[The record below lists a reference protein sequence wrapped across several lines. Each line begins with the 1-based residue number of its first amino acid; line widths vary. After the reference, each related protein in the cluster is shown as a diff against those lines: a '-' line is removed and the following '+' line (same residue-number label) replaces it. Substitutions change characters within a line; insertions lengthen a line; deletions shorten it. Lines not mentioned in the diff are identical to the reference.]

1 METVSKVFYSIAN
14 FFTWILAIFFAAGV
28 VFSSLKLTGTF
39 VIEGISD
46 NAYYGMGSLITCII
60 MLIICLITIW
70 MVRRAKD
77 SNSSKM
83 WDVLFIILGV
93 LGGNIFYVLG
103 GLFGLIAIR
112 R

>member
-14 FFTWILAIFFAAGV
+14 FFTWILAIFFAAV
-28 VFSSLKLTGTF
+28 IVFSSLKLTNTF
-39 VIEGISD
+39 VIEGLSD
-46 NAYYGMGSLITCII
+46 NTFSGTGSLVMCII
-60 MLIICLITIW
+60 MLIICLITIS
-70 MVRRAKD
+70 MVRKAKA

-83 WDVLFIILGV
+83 WDVLFLILGI

-103 GLFGLIAIR
+103 GFFGLIAIR